1 MLVTV
6 SMEVDR
12 DLPRSSCPPGPPCAF
27 WSVLWLLHHLS
38 FSALVVLQLFFQV
51 ALVFLPPVQSA
62 RSNNDLA
69 DAGRR
74 KRGADHACIGE
85 FVAVVYS
92 ARSKSGCRNVIITHV
107 NLESR
112 WHA

>member
-1 MLVTV
+1 MVTCLVGNLFGW
-6 SMEVDR
+6 SFFF
-12 DLPRSSCPPGPPCAF
+12 LAQAWKI

-74 KRGADHACIGE
+74 KT
-85 FVAVVYS
+85 
-92 ARSKSGCRNVIITHV
+92 RN
-107 NLESR
+107 
-112 WHA
+112 